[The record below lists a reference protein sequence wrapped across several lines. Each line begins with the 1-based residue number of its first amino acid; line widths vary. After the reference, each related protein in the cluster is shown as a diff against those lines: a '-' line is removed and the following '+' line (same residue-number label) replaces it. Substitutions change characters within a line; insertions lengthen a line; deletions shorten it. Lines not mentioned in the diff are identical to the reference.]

1 MKKGIWL
8 FILLMIIV
16 ACEKENKSFTS
27 QPPDF
32 FYKKTKQGLSKDSL
46 THYLGILKEIPT
58 EQLSD
63 SLQAE
68 YAYMTSRFYDRLQN
82 YDASIEQLIFA
93 TSFTEEKIKNN
104 REIRFFRA
112 LKETYLRRK
121 NDYLNAAGVNEKMHK
136 LLDSS
141 DYKNKAY
148 VFHFNQRIQTALG
161 KPEKA
166 LSANRKSKNLF
177 LKAKD
182 TTNYLIATLDG
193 ASILTS
199 LSRNEEAEQELNK
212 VVPFKRLLSADMVYH
227 LYSSQGYTYNSKKE
241 YIKALNAYKKA
252 LLYAKQ
258 LNPRTGLQRVAHSY
272 LNIGVM
278 YSKLNDLPK
287 SKVYIDSVFHKGIQH
302 LRFTD
307 QQEAL
312 RTNLEISY
320 KESDNFDAVSS
331 RIDSLFSFLQK
342 SSDKRINSE
351 LQVLK
356 ESFKKERNLQV
367 EKNEAEVKSLKF
379 QRNQY
384 ILIALLLI
392 VIVLTV
398 LILNFYRQR
407 RFKIEKQNFLLQQR
421 LLRSQMN
428 PHFVFNSLSMIKQ
441 SVENNQNQYAKYIVK
456 FSRLLRTI
464 FDNSTQDYVAL
475 EDELQS
481 IEDYIELQQFRFPNR
496 FDYTIENKI
505 SSENELLIPPM
516 LLQPFVEN
524 AVIHAFGKLKEKGN
538 LYIELSKQP
547 DFITCI
553 VEDNG
558 VGMNKNDL
566 KKNSSMYLIDQF
578 LFKMTGKKLIITN
591 QEGAIGTKIEIKI
604 PYKEL

>member
-1 MKKGIWL
+1 MKKGVWL
-8 FILLMIIV
+8 IVLLMIII
-16 ACEKENKSFTS
+16 ACEKENKLFTS

-46 THYLGILKEIPT
+46 SFYLNILEKIPT

-68 YAYMTSRFYDRLQN
+68 YAYMTSRFHDRLQD
-82 YDASIEQLIFA
+82 YDAAIEHLIFA
-93 TSFTEEKIKNN
+93 TSFTKEKIENN

-112 LKETYLRRK
+112 LKETYFRRK
-121 NDYLNAAGVNEKMHK
+121 NDYLNAAGVNEKMYK

-141 DYKNKAY
+141 DYQNKAY

-161 KPEKA
+161 KPEQA
-166 LSANRKSKNLF
+166 LLANEKSKKLF

-199 LSRNEEAEQELNK
+199 LSRNEEAEQELKK
-212 VVPFKRLLSADMVYH
+212 VVPFEHLLSADMIYQ

-278 YSKLNDLPK
+278 YTKLNNFPK
-287 SKVYIDSVFHKGIQH
+287 SKVYIDSVFHKGIQQ
-302 LRFTD
+302 LRFAD

-320 KESDNFDAVSS
+320 KQKDNFDAVSS
-331 RIDSLFSFLQK
+331 RLDSLFSFLQK
-342 SSDKRINSE
+342 SSDKRINGE

-356 ESFKKERNLQV
+356 ESFQNERNLQA
-367 EKNEAEVKSLKF
+367 EKNEAVVKSLQF

-384 ILIALLLI
+384 ILIALILI
-392 VIVLTV
+392 LIILTV
-398 LILNFYRQR
+398 LILTVYRQR
-407 RFKIEKQNFLLQQR
+407 RFKVEKQNFLLQQR

-428 PHFVFNSLSMIKQ
+428 PHFIFNSLSIVKQ
-441 SVENNQNQYAKYIVK
+441 SVEKDENHNAKYIVK
-456 FSRLLRTI
+456 LSRLLRTI
-464 FDNSTQDYVAL
+464 FDNSTQDYVPL

-496 FDYTIENKI
+496 FDYTIENKV

-524 AVIHAFGKLKEKGN
+524 AVIHAFGKLKEKGD
-538 LYIELSKQP
+538 LYIELSKQS

-553 VEDNG
+553 IEDNG
-558 VGMNKNDL
+558 VGMSKSDL

-578 LFKMTGKKLIITN
+578 LCKMTGKRLIITN
-591 QEGAIGTKIEIKI
+591 QEGAKGTKIEVKI
-604 PYKEL
+604 PYKEV